1 MATDV
6 PGNSH
11 SHLFYITDKISNH
24 KFLVDTGAEISVIPS
39 NKSDRHRRSL
49 TFTLQAAN
57 GTQIHTYGQRSLTL
71 NLNLRRP
78 YRWIFTVA
86 DVKQPILGADFL
98 QHHGLLVDIRHKT
111 IIDSNTN
118 LRTIMLHTHTRMH
131 TVLLLTL
138 SFSLTLFLLSF

>member
-1 MATDV
+1 MATNV

-11 SHLFYITDKISNH
+11 SRLFNITDKISNH
-24 KFLVDTGAEISVIPS
+24 KFLVDTGAEISVIPP
-39 NKSDRHRRSL
+39 NKSDRHCRSL

-57 GTQIHTYGQRSLTL
+57 DTQIHTYGQRSLTL

-86 DVKQPILGADFL
+86 DIKQPILGTEFF
-98 QHHGLLVDIRHKT
+98 QHHGLLIDIRHKT

-118 LRTIMLHTHTRMH
+118 FELSCYAHTRMH